1 MKKNLTTVITSAQG
15 QRVLISAEALQ
26 HSIDRHFPLIPE
38 DIVLEVIERVLK
50 DPTDIY
56 LEQKKHLFYLFYRF
70 DSKHYI
76 VVIVKETPDGNFFV
90 TTYPTGTKP
99 RTKHRSLKRIRR

>member
-1 MKKNLTTVITSAQG
+1 MKKRISAIITSIIG
-15 QRVLISAEALQ
+15 QRVSIFEDSLQ
-26 HSIDRHFPLIPE
+26 HSIDRHFPLIPK

-56 LEQKKHLFYLFYRF
+56 LEQKKHLFHLFYRF

-76 VVIVKETPDGNFFV
+76 VVVVKETEDGHFFV
-90 TTYPTGTKP
+90 TSYPTGKKQ
-99 RTKHRSLKRIRR
+99 RQKHKNLKRIKQ

>member
-1 MKKNLTTVITSAQG
+1 MKRKISAIITTIKG
-15 QRVLISAEALQ
+15 QRVCVAEEALQ
-26 HSIDRHFPLIPE
+26 HSINRHFPLIPK

-50 DPTDIY
+50 DPTDIF

-76 VVIVKETPDGNFFV
+76 VVIVKEAAEGHFFV
-90 TTYPTGTKP
+90 TTYPTGKTP
-99 RTKHRSLKRIRR
+99 RLKHSRLKRIKI